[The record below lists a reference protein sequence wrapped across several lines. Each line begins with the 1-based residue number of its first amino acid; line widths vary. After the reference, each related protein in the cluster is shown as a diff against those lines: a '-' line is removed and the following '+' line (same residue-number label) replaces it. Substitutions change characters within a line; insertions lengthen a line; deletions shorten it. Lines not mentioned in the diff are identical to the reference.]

1 VRHTPIWIC
10 LTIGCLL
17 GLAANAAPPAPRAS
31 RVALQEALKIRDA
44 IMAHTAPGAAPAKTA
59 LSGDDPCR
67 LLSDAEVRRAFP
79 GAASGKRNRDTDILD
94 IATCEWALA
103 PGRLAVQR
111 MQGEPGSA
119 QDWIDTMKMGIVNPL
134 KAKPVIRSERIGGL
148 GDEAVAMVELTDP
161 KRGILHSIAV
171 IAIRRGHQQVA
182 VTTDSLDQHSRAD
195 ALAVLTRLGRA
206 AAARL

>member
-1 VRHTPIWIC
+1 MQTPEENVVRHTPIWIC

-111 MQGEPGSA
+111 MQGEP
-119 QDWIDTMKMGIVNPL
+119 
-134 KAKPVIRSERIGGL
+134 VIRSERIGGL